1 MEEIKQRIKEHEGY
15 RDTVYSDSLGFAT
28 IGYGH
33 LVLPSDNFV
42 EGVTYDKETLEE
54 VFDNDFKIALD
65 SARELLRNIEHN
77 HIVFGVIVEMCFQL
91 GKPRVMKFKK
101 MWEALREKNL
111 DKASAEM
118 IDSNWHKQT
127 TKRCESL
134 ASIMKNAN
142 KQENIM
148 PYHTMNKKKKK
159 KAKKK
164 KKKK

>member
-1 MEEIKQRIKEHEGY
+1 MEEIKERIKQHEGY

-33 LVLPSDNFV
+33 LVLATDNFV

-54 VFDNDFKIALD
+54 VFNNDFKIAVD
-65 SARELLRNIEHN
+65 SARELLRDIEHN

-101 MWEALREKNL
+101 MWEALRNNDL
-111 DKASAEM
+111 AKASAEM

-142 KQENIM
+142 K
-148 PYHTMNKKKKK
+148 
-159 KAKKK
+159 
-164 KKKK
+164 

>member
-1 MEEIKQRIKEHEGY
+1 MEEIKQRIKEHEGF

-65 SARELLRNIEHN
+65 SARELLRDIEHN

-91 GKPRVMKFKK
+91 GKTGVSKFKNMLK
-101 MWEALREKNL
+101 ACREHNWSEMARQMEDSRWFKQVGRRSLELQQLVLNL
-111 DKASAEM
+111 A
-118 IDSNWHKQT
+118 
-127 TKRCESL
+127 
-134 ASIMKNAN
+134 
-142 KQENIM
+142 
-148 PYHTMNKKKKK
+148 
-159 KAKKK
+159 
-164 KKKK
+164 